1 MAKDFNLAD
10 DMMIRI
16 ERAQEALSG
25 AREAIDDASDVLRDA
40 RYNVR
45 FSQRQEHKAQW
56 AREVQQRD
64 RLLALGLDCLAALSR
79 YLGERQTAEYLRAT
93 PIPWQAAPSQAAPS
107 QAAPSPQAAPSQAAP
122 SKAAPP
128 QAEQSLADVIAE
140 SARLAREME
149 ETMKATRRK
158 KEGK

>member
-25 AREAIDDASDVLRDA
+25 AREAIDDASDVLSDA
-40 RYNVR
+40 LHNVR

-56 AREVQQRD
+56 SRKVQQRD

-93 PIPWQAAPSQAAPS
+93 PIPSQAAPS
-107 QAAPSPQAAPSQAAP
+107 QAAPSQAAPSQAAP

-149 ETMKATRRK
+149 ETMKAARRK
-158 KEGK
+158 REGK

>member
-25 AREAIDDASDVLRDA
+25 AREAIDDANDVLRDA

-93 PIPWQAAPSQAAPS
+93 PIP
-107 QAAPSPQAAPSQAAP
+107 SQAAP

-149 ETMKATRRK
+149 ETMKAARRK
-158 KEGK
+158 REGK

>member
-1 MAKDFNLAD
+1 MAQDFNLAD
-10 DMMIRI
+10 DMKTRL
-16 ERAQEALSG
+16 EQALEALSE
-25 AREAIDDASDVLRDA
+25 ARDAIDSASDGLKDA
-40 RYNVR
+40 LHNVDW
-45 FSQRQEHKAQW
+45 SQRQARKAHG

-64 RLLALGLDCLAALSR
+64 QLLALGADCLAALSR

-93 PIPWQAAPSQAAPS
+93 PIPS
-107 QAAPSPQAAPSQAAP
+107 QAAPSQAAP

-149 ETMKATRRK
+149 ETMKAARRK
-158 KEGK
+158 REGK

>member
-93 PIPWQAAPSQAAPS
+93 PIPSQAAPS
-107 QAAPSPQAAPSQAAP
+107 QAAPSQAAPSQAAP

-149 ETMKATRRK
+149 ETMKAARRK
-158 KEGK
+158 REGK

>member
-25 AREAIDDASDVLRDA
+25 AREAIDDASDVLSDA
-40 RYNVR
+40 LHNVR
-45 FSQRQEHKAQW
+45 FSQRQARKAHE

-64 RLLALGLDCLAALSR
+64 QLLALGADCLAALSR

-93 PIPWQAAPSQAAPS
+93 PIP
-107 QAAPSPQAAPSQAAP
+107 SQAAP

-128 QAEQSLADVIAE
+128 QAEQSLAEVIAE
-140 SARLAREME
+140 SARIAREME
-149 ETMKATRRK
+149 ETMKAARRK
-158 KEGK
+158 REGK

>member
-93 PIPWQAAPSQAAPS
+93 PIRPSQAAPSQAAPS
-107 QAAPSPQAAPSQAAP
+107 QAAPSQAAPSQAAQDAEVLVRAARMAEEAL
-122 SKAAPP
+122 KAS
-128 QAEQSLADVIAE
+128 QA
-140 SARLAREME
+140 
-149 ETMKATRRK
+149 RRK
-158 KEGK
+158 KEGQ

>member
-79 YLGERQTAEYLRAT
+79 YLGERQTAEYLRA
-93 PIPWQAAPSQAAPS
+93 PSQAAPSQAAPS
-107 QAAPSPQAAPSQAAP
+107 QAAPSQTEQTL
-122 SKAAPP
+122 
-128 QAEQSLADVIAE
+128 AEVIAE
-140 SARLAREME
+140 SARIALEME
-149 ETMKATRRK
+149 ETMKASQARRK